1 MTLRLVFPVFAIS
14 CAASFASDW
23 PQWRG
28 PQRNSITAE
37 RINTAW
43 PAGGPPILWRTHIG
57 TGFSSISVSNRRA
70 YTMGNTN
77 GQDTI
82 WCFDALTGKSLWRHS
97 YPAELSPQWY
107 EGGPGATPTVADG
120 QVFTISKWGDV
131 FCLNAKDGSVIW
143 QRHLR
148 QDGLKPNRWGFA
160 GSPLLWRDLVI
171 LNAGSAGTA
180 LDCKSG
186 RTVWCNGTNAT
197 GYASPTLFR
206 SGGHEEVLIFAAK
219 DLVAL
224 DPETGRELWRH
235 PWKTEWDTNII
246 DPLVWQDRIFISS
259 FTRGCAFLQVK
270 DDKPQ
275 VLYDNTNLFNHL
287 GPGVL
292 VDGSLYAFSGEAKKE
307 TDLRCLNL
315 RTGELKWTRKDPAF
329 GSLICAGG
337 DVIVLAEKGEL
348 MVWKGP
354 GRAGNPKSEI
364 RNPKPNNEAGAPDTS
379 AESLCNGD
387 PVARAK
393 ILNGVCWTLPAL
405 ANGLLYA
412 RNAKGDLVCV
422 DLRQGKAH

>member
-1 MTLRLVFPVFAIS
+1 MTLRLLLPFLAFVGTACFGT
-14 CAASFASDW
+14 DW

-28 PQRNSITAE
+28 PQRNTITTE
-37 RINTAW
+37 RINTTW
-43 PAGGPPILWRTHIG
+43 PAEGPRVLWRAHIG
-57 TGFSSISVSNRRA
+57 TGFASIAVSHGRA

-82 WCFDALTGKSLWRHS
+82 WCFDALTGKALWRQTYS
-97 YPAELSPQWY
+97 AELSPQWY
-107 EGGPGATPTVADG
+107 EGGPGATPTVAGG

-131 FCLNAKDGSVIW
+131 FCLDAKKGTVIW

-148 QDGLKPNRWGFA
+148 QDGLRPNRWGFA
-160 GSPLLWRDLVI
+160 GSPLLWHGLVI

-180 LDCKSG
+180 LDRKSG
-186 RTVWCNGTNAT
+186 RTVWCTGTNAT

-206 SGGHEEVLIFAAK
+206 TGRQEEVLIFAAR

-224 DPETGRELWRH
+224 DPATGRELWRH

-246 DPLVWQDRIFISS
+246 DPLVLDDRIFVSS
-259 FTRGCAFLQVK
+259 FTRGCSLLQVRN
-270 DDKPQ
+270 DKPE

-287 GPGVL
+287 SPGVL
-292 VDGSLYAFSGEAKKE
+292 IDGSLYAFSGEAKKE

-315 RTGELKWTRKDPAF
+315 LTGELKWTRKEPAF
-329 GSLICAGG
+329 GSLICAGSN
-337 DVIVLAEKGEL
+337 VIVLSEKGEL
-348 MVWKGP
+348 MVWSGV
-354 GRAGNPKSEI
+354 GVENPKPET
-364 RNPKPNNEAGAPDTS
+364 RNPKAREGPEPAQDTPGLICDS
-379 AESLCNGD
+379 D

-393 ILNGVCWTLPAL
+393 ILSGTCWTLPAL

-422 DLRQGKAH
+422 DLRRIEAH